1 MKQVKFIF
9 FLILLFFSFLKNTYS
24 NEKIAILDL
33 DSLLEKTIS
42 GKKIIFEIT
51 DIIIPIEIH
60 SIQSKNLEP
69 VLILFDNFTPKALH
83 M

>member
-1 MKQVKFIF
+1 MKN
-9 FLILLFFSFLKNTYS
+9 ILLQELKLKRLLLIVTF
-24 NEKIAILDL
+24 DL
-33 DSLLEKTIS
+33 KDLLE
-42 GKKIIFEIT
+42 KKIIFEIT

-60 SIQSKNLEP
+60 SIQSKNLES